1 MNPPPTI
8 LCSILQC
15 ENPVAGYMLLGDVVD
30 MGPLGIQWIRI
41 PLCYDHHLDVH
52 GGEFYVEKD
61 EKDEKVTMYITRR
74 TDSRLKKN
82 RQHGESYDEEINRL
96 LDSYEG
102 H

>member
-41 PLCYDHHLDVH
+41 PLCYDHHLDC
-52 GGEFYVEKD
+52 
-61 EKDEKVTMYITRR
+61 TW
-74 TDSRLKKN
+74 
-82 RQHGESYDEEINRL
+82 
-96 LDSYEG
+96 
-102 H
+102 